1 MSQWRHEAG
10 EKRHNGWRDDVSNSG
25 VDDGVGVCDVSDD
38 ADDACSDDDAGC
50 AAKAWHCDIMARLQE
65 KVNPMTRLWF
75 ALFIS
80 AAHAVTVYRPD
91 DRESQLTATTS
102 GAAAQY
108 TGSAAYDPTVL
119 NPPAPPEQLNRDY
132 VVQLANGEPQGL
144 SIPQSGAYLGF
155 SIELSVANRVIGTNS
170 TVLAVPFLNHIV
182 NIVNRGGSVR
192 VRVGGNTQERAI
204 LVQNGFSDGRILN
217 KTGTSDT
224 TTVTPHVEFAPDLVK
239 MLGNVASLV
248 NTEVFLGLNF
258 MDISDP
264 SNQVAFAALAEETLG
279 SNLRGIA
286 LGNEPDLYELEG
298 HGKRPA
304 PYSFDQYMNEWG
316 GVANALATNPAYTNR
331 QILMGPSTCCRS
343 SNPEWNNEALAAAGY
358 LTRFNN
364 ELKIVTVQ
372 RYPNNNCGT
381 GQIRIPQEIYAN
393 YLSHQLLSQHASEY
407 AEFSRIVQ
415 AAGKPLYML
424 ETNTAACGGF
434 PGISDSFGAGLWAT
448 DWALKLATYNFSTT
462 LFHVGGQGDYYNPFT
477 PPPTNQSTF
486 RQWTTGSVYY
496 STLIVAELFGKS
508 GKSRIMDLNAN
519 GGENL
524 TPGYVVY
531 EDGAP
536 TRVLLINYVDDATG
550 AHDVTARIA
559 IGGGETGQAS
569 TTPAQVRVKYFSAP
583 SVSFKGN
590 MTWAGQT
597 LGNHFESDGR
607 LQGQEEVRTITCDT
621 AAGQCVIPLKAPSLA
636 LVFLTDTA
644 LQNSSPGGDA
654 TVSFE
659 TSILTRLRHTATV
672 DQAVLATSNGR
683 GGKMGNP
690 LGSTSV
696 GSVGSGAMAGLH
708 APCMGVLVGLVAGA
722 AAVLAV
728 VW

>member
-1 MSQWRHEAG
+1 MTLFWIAALAAAAT
-10 EKRHNGWRDDVSNSG
+10 VSN
-25 VDDGVGVCDVSDD
+25 
-38 ADDACSDDDAGC
+38 
-50 AAKAWHCDIMARLQE
+50 
-65 KVNPMTRLWF
+65 
-75 ALFIS
+75 
-80 AAHAVTVYRPD
+80 AVTVYKPD
-91 DRESQLTATTS
+91 DREAQLTATS
-102 GAAAQY
+102 SADAATY

-119 NPPAPPEQLNRDY
+119 NPPAAPEQFNRDFAI
-132 VVQLANGEPQGL
+132 QLSPTEPQGL
-144 SIPQSGAYLGF
+144 SIPQSGSYFGF

-182 NIVNRGGSVR
+182 NIANRGGKVR

-204 LVQNGFSDGRILN
+204 LRPEGLPGGKILN
-217 KTGTSDT
+217 KTGNAAT
-224 TTVTPHVEFAPDLVK
+224 TTDTPHVEFAPDLVK
-239 MLGNVASLV
+239 MLANVANLV
-248 NTEVFLGLNF
+248 PTEIYLGLNF

-264 SNQVAFAALAEETLG
+264 SNQVLFAALAEQTLG
-279 SNLRGIA
+279 DNLHGIA
-286 LGNEPDLYELEG
+286 LGNEPDLYELEN

-304 PYSFDQYMNEWG
+304 PYSFDTYMNEWG
-316 GVANALATNPAYTNR
+316 NVANALTTNPGYTKR

-343 SNPEWNNEALAAAGY
+343 SNPNWNNEALAGAGY
-358 LTRFNN
+358 LSRFAN

-381 GQIRIPQEIYAN
+381 GETRVPQEIYGN
-393 YLSHQLLSQHASEY
+393 YLSHALLSQHASEY
-407 AEFSRIVQ
+407 AEFSNIVRN
-415 AAGKPLYML
+415 AGKPLYML

-434 PGISDSFGAGLWAT
+434 PGISDSFGAGLWGV

-496 STLIVAELFGKS
+496 STLIVTELFGKS

-519 GGENL
+519 NGENF

-550 AHDVTARIA
+550 GHDATARIQ
-559 IGGGETGQAS
+559 IGGADGTAVS
-569 TTPAQVRVKYFSAP
+569 PLTQVRVKYFSAP

-607 LQGQEEVRTITCDT
+607 LQGSEVIETI
-621 AAGQCVIPLKAPSLA
+621 QCQNNICPIPLKAPSLA
-636 LVFLTDTA
+636 LVFLTDAA
-644 LQNSSPGGDA
+644 LANSSPAQSA
-654 TVSFE
+654 TASFE
-659 TSILTRLRHTATV
+659 TSVLTRVRHTATV
-672 DQAVLATSNGR
+672 DPSVLASTNGR
-683 GGKMGNP
+683 GGKMGNKI
-690 LGSTSV
+690 GSTSF
-696 GSVGSGAMAGLH
+696 GSAGSGALTRFSVPGA
-708 APCMGVLVGLVAGA
+708 GVLVGLILGA
-722 AAVLAV
+722 VGVLGLR
-728 VW
+728 W